1 MPDEVN
7 ELQKEWRAIVLEKL
21 STLEDG
27 QSKMRVDIV
36 DIKTSFVKQQALE
49 DLRSSYRDEVE
60 SLRDK
65 IDDLNAFKYKL
76 IGITIAINAVLSV
89 VIEYL
94 IFHGK

>member
-1 MPDEVN
+1 MADEAT
-7 ELQKEWRAIVLEKL
+7 EMAKEWRAIVLEKL

-49 DLRSSYRDEVE
+49 DLRNSYHSEIE
-60 SLRDK
+60 NLREKVDG
-65 IDDLNAFKYKL
+65 LTAFKYKL

-89 VIEYL
+89 VIEYI

>member
-1 MPDEVN
+1 MADEIN

-27 QSKMRVDIV
+27 QSKIRSDIV

-49 DLRSSYRDEVE
+49 DLRVTYRNELE
-60 SLRDK
+60 HLRDK
-65 IDDLNAFKYKL
+65 IDSLNAFKYKL
-76 IGITIAINAVLSV
+76 IGITIAINAILSV
-89 VIEYL
+89 VVEYV